1 MPRGQFLYLFAAV
14 AKPFVQSDYLGKYN
28 DVYRYEWDAA
38 YVQAA
43 IDANLIDPAT
53 ITADQ
58 IRLDDPL
65 TGQELISFVI
75 RNLQPLNQRELSLRA
90 CEKIAAQLGLLW
102 SNYNATAPVDRLT
115 CLLTVVHVTK
125 I

>member
-1 MPRGQFLYLFAAV
+1 M
-14 AKPFVQSDYLGKYN
+14 
-28 DVYRYEWDAA
+28 
-38 YVQAA
+38 
-43 IDANLIDPAT
+43 IDPAT

-102 SNYNATAPVDRLT
+102 SNYNTTAPVDRLT
-115 CLLTVVHVTK
+115 CLLTVVHATK